1 MAGRYLL
8 IEAKAIFDSVTILC
22 LCDSGTALNTITKKA
37 VPIKSSEIIWKIPKT
52 NSGLS
57 DLMPFEASKMFPLLS
72 RHKARLRPVFPLV
85 LGFLCH
91 LLLNTIGRQIWLYK
105 YYANFWRKSWQTED
119 QLCQNNTVAKWCHRY
134 GAIRVVSCK

>member
-1 MAGRYLL
+1 MVLTLVGRYLL

-22 LCDSGTALNTITKKA
+22 LCDSGTALNTIAKKA

-57 DLMPFEASKMFPLLS
+57 DLMPFKASKMLSLLS
-72 RHKARLRPVFPLV
+72 RHKAHLRPVFPLV

-91 LLLNTIGRQIWLYK
+91 LLLNTIVRQIWLYK
-105 YYANFWRKSWQTED
+105 YYANFWGKSWQTEGS
-119 QLCQNNTVAKWCHRY
+119 A
-134 GAIRVVSCK
+134 VSKQYCG